1 MKKLKLTELYV
12 VQTSNAKP
20 GAATP
25 AAKPGA
31 ISADD
36 AMKQIKSTNLTQF
49 SALNQTPP
57 EEDPGVGPD
66 ARQAGLIGAT
76 ISNPQLLLLW
86 IKDNPLL
93 AAGTAVAVGGGIAT
107 VPALAKGAF
116 NLSKLLL
123 KVGGKAIRRLVVGRN
138 AKEAAEYLAKIMKTE
153 IFNEYDGWLR
163 KWKNTKLLNKDMR
176 FLCLGLK
183 QRGLIT
189 SSEAAE
195 FLKVIASG
203 RLDKS
208 MFKSTSEARKAFKDF
223 AMAFAHKG
231 LISVRTLKSLAEL
244 SPADIKALE
253 NARIQTKKA
262 MGMATTSADPTKP
275 KTFRKYKPL
284 STLKTRVRF

>member
-1 MKKLKLTELYV
+1 LAT
-12 VQTSNAKP
+12 
-20 GAATP
+20 GA
-25 AAKPGA
+25 
-31 ISADD
+31 
-36 AMKQIKSTNLTQF
+36 
-49 SALNQTPP
+49 
-57 EEDPGVGPD
+57 V
-66 ARQAGLIGAT
+66 
-76 ISNPQLLLLW
+76 
-86 IKDNPLL
+86 
-93 AAGTAVAVGGGIAT
+93 VAVGGGIAT
-107 VPALAKGAF
+107 VPTLAKGAF

-123 KVGGKAIRRLVVGRN
+123 KVGGKAIRRLIVGRN

-189 SSEAAE
+189 SSEASE

-262 MGMATTSADPTKP
+262 MGMATTAADPTKP
-275 KTFRKYKPL
+275 KTFPKYKTLPK
-284 STLKTRVRF
+284 LKTRVRF

>member
-12 VQTSNAKP
+12 VQTSNVKP
-20 GAATP
+20 GATTP
-25 AAKPGA
+25 AAKPSA

-93 AAGTAVAVGGGIAT
+93 ATGAVVAVGGGIAT
-107 VPALAKGAF
+107 VPTIAKGAF

-223 AMAFAHKG
+223 AIAFAHKG
-231 LISVRTLKSLAEL
+231 LISVNTLKSLADL
-244 SPADIKALE
+244 SPADLKALQQ
-253 NARIQTKKA
+253 ARIKTKTA
-262 MGMATTSADPTKP
+262 MGMATTAADQAKLNPP
-275 KTFRKYKPL
+275 KRKGKLPR
-284 STLKTRVRF
+284 KTRVRF